1 MGWTAKDIPDQSGR
15 TAVVTGANSGL
26 GLEVSSALADAGASV
41 LMACRDM
48 DRAGEG
54 LGRIRAGSPGADV
67 DALQLDLASLDSI
80 EDFAAAAR
88 NRFPDGIDIL
98 INNAGVMMPPKRETE
113 DGFELQFG
121 TNHLGHFAL
130 TARLYPEI
138 RPVAGSRVVTVSSAM
153 ARTGRLDFENLDGK
167 KGYSRTGAY
176 SLSKL
181 ANLSFALELQ
191 RRLAVAGS
199 PVESMAAHPG
209 YSSTNLQ
216 KSGPRLGGG
225 VGSTLAAPFISLGN
239 LLLAQDATAG
249 AAPILYAATHPG
261 LAGGSYVGPDGPGEM
276 RGSPAVVRPVK
287 SATDRT
293 SAERLW
299 AISEQMTG
307 IRFSLPS

>member
-1 MGWTAKDIPDQSGR
+1 MGWTAKEIPDQSGR

-26 GLEVSSALADAGASV
+26 GLEVSSALADSGATV

-48 DRAGEG
+48 DRAAEG
-54 LGRIRAGSPGADV
+54 LDRIRAGSPGADV

-80 EDFAAAAR
+80 GDFAAAAR

-98 INNAGVMMPPKRETE
+98 INNAGVMMPPQRETE

-130 TARLYPEI
+130 TARLYPDMHTAE
-138 RPVAGSRVVTVSSAM
+138 GSRVVTVSSAM
-153 ARTGRLDFENLDGK
+153 ARTGRLDFENLDGR

-199 PVESMAAHPG
+199 PVKSMAAHPG

-225 VGSTLAAPFISLGN
+225 IASALAAPFMSLGN

-249 AAPILYAATHPG
+249 AAPILYAATHPD

-276 RGSPAVVRPVK
+276 RGSPVVVEPVK
-287 SATDRT
+287 SATDRS

-307 IRFSLPS
+307 IRFTLPS

>member
-1 MGWTAKDIPDQSGR
+1 MDWTAKDIPDQSGR
-15 TAVVTGANSGL
+15 TAIVTGANSGL
-26 GLEVSSALADAGASV
+26 GLEVASALADSGATV

-48 DRAGEG
+48 DRASEG
-54 LGRIRAGSPGADV
+54 LERIRAETPGVKV
-67 DALQLDLASLDSI
+67 DALRLDLASLESV
-80 EDFAAAAR
+80 EEFAAAAR
-88 NRFPDGIDIL
+88 NRFPGGIDIL
-98 INNAGVMMPPKRETE
+98 INNAGVMMPPQRETE

-130 TARLYPEI
+130 TARLYPDM

-153 ARTGRLDFENLDGK
+153 ARTGRLDFENLGAQ

-191 RRLAVAGS
+191 RRLTVSGS

-225 VGSTLAAPFISLGN
+225 IASTLAAPFMSLGN

-249 AAPILYAATHPG
+249 AAPILYAATDPG

-276 RGSPAVVRPVK
+276 RGSPVVVEPVK
-287 SATDRT
+287 SAKDRS

-307 IRFSLPS
+307 IRFTLQA

>member
-1 MGWTAKDIPDQSGR
+1 MAWTTKDIPDQSGR
-15 TAVVTGANSGL
+15 TAIVTGANSGL
-26 GLEVSSALADAGASV
+26 GLEVASALADSGATV

-48 DRAGEG
+48 NRASEG
-54 LGRIRAGSPGADV
+54 LERIRAEVPGADV
-67 DALQLDLASLDSI
+67 DALRLDLASLDSV
-80 EDFAAAAR
+80 EEFAANAR
-88 NRFPDGIDIL
+88 NRLPDGIDIL
-98 INNAGVMMPPKRETE
+98 INNAGVMMTPRRETE

-130 TARLYPEI
+130 TALLYPDI
-138 RPVAGSRVVTVSSAM
+138 RKVAGSRVITVSSAM
-153 ARTGRLDFENLDGK
+153 ARAGRFDFGNLDGQK
-167 KGYSRTGAY
+167 AYSRTGAY

-191 RRLAVAGS
+191 RRLTVADS

-225 VGSTLAAPFISLGN
+225 IASTLVAPFMSLGN

-249 AAPILYAATHPG
+249 ATPILYAATRPD
-261 LAGGSYVGPDGPGEM
+261 LAAGSYVGPDGPGEM
-276 RGSPAVVRPVK
+276 RGRPTVVEPVEA
-287 SATDRT
+287 ATDPS

-307 IRFSLPS
+307 IRFTLPS